1 MFSRSFE
8 LKRDQIAVLIAKDF
22 KLKYN
27 STALGFLWSLLVPV
41 FSSLIYF
48 AVFGVLMRFRIP
60 NYLLYLLCGTFLW
73 QFFSNVVLQN
83 GSILLNNAGLLKKT
97 SMNRKLF
104 VWGTFFT
111 ESIHFL
117 LTIPVLVVVMIAYGV
132 RPDWLTFFPNLLA
145 VLLLLAL
152 FSIGLSYAYAA
163 ANLFFRDLER
173 MMRIIMQMWMFMT
186 PIFIPESSIP
196 AKYHWIYVVNP
207 LAGIVRIWRN
217 IFYEPGINCLLW
229 LKLLVIGMAVFWVG
243 RWIFVRLEKRFAEMM

>member
-1 MFSRSFE
+1 MISRSME
-8 LKRDQIAVLIAKDF
+8 LKRDQITVLIAKDF

-48 AVFGVLMRFRIP
+48 AVFGVLMRFRAP

-73 QFFSNVVLQN
+73 QFFANVVLQN
-83 GSILLNNAGLLKKT
+83 GRILMVNAGLLKKT
-97 SMNRKLF
+97 SVDRKLF

-111 ESIHFL
+111 ESIHFI
-117 LTIPVLVVVMIAYGV
+117 LTIPVLVVVMLAYGV
-132 RPDWLTFFPNLLA
+132 KPDWLTFLPNLLV

-163 ANLFFRDLER
+163 ANIFFRDLER
-173 MMRIIMQMWMFMT
+173 IMAIIMQMWMFMT

-196 AKYHWIYVVNP
+196 EKYHWIYVVNP
-207 LAGIVRIWRN
+207 MAGVVRIWRN
-217 IFYEPGINCLLW
+217 IFYSPDINCLLW
-229 LKLLVIGMAVFWVG
+229 LKLFLIGIVVFWAG
-243 RWIFVRLEKRFAEMM
+243 RSIFVRLEKRFAEMM